1 MSIRNQMYI
10 RNEIENNGPL
20 PSLPVRN
27 GVAVNWHSRADTWTA
42 RYMTAMM
49 LSAIAFLLVNTATN
63 QAHAKDLPDFA
74 ELVEKHGPAV
84 VNVSTKARLGS
95 QRPGSPQFDNDE
107 LNEFFRRFL
116 PPDAQPRQNP
126 QNPNT
131 PRRNTPRNQQDQE
144 PPLRDYGQGSGF
156 IISGD
161 GYVITNAHV
170 VAKADEV
177 TLTLTDKREF
187 KAKVIGSDERT
198 DIAVLKIDATGLPKV
213 NIGDSDKVRVGEWVL
228 AIGSPFGFENTVTAG
243 IISAKARESREALT
257 PFIQTDVAVNPGNSG
272 GPLFNLRGE
281 VVGVNSQIFSGNGG
295 YLGISFAIPMN
306 IVMNTANQL
315 IKSGKINRG
324 RIAVVIGP
332 VGKDLAESLGLANDK
347 GALVQDVEK
356 DGPAEKAGMMPQDII
371 QKINGKVMDSN
382 SDVVRTVAAIAP
394 GTKITMTIWRKGSI
408 RDLIV
413 TIGETP
419 VTPRAVKAADKKT
432 PEKKDAKPNRIGLV
446 TSDLDADDRKELK
459 VESGVLVNDTEGVA
473 ARAGIQAGDV
483 VLAFNTTDIK
493 STVQLNELASKVTTK
508 SVALLI
514 KREGQT
520 RYVVVKPNGK

>member
-1 MSIRNQMYI
+1 MSKRNQMSASYI
-10 RNEIENNGPL
+10 AAL
-20 PSLPVRN
+20 L
-27 GVAVNWHSRADTWTA
+27 
-42 RYMTAMM
+42 
-49 LSAIAFLLVNTATN
+49 LSAFTFAIANGASTV
-63 QAHAKDLPDFA
+63 QAKDLPDFA
-74 ELVEKHGPAV
+74 ELVDKHGPAV
-84 VNVSTKARLGS
+84 VNVSTKARLGAN
-95 QRPGSPQFDNDE
+95 QRPGQPQLDSDE

-116 PPDAQPRQNP
+116 PPDAVPRQTP

-131 PRRNTPRNQQDQE
+131 PRRNAPRNQDQE

-177 TLTLTDKREF
+177 TVTLTDKREF
-187 KAKVIGSDERT
+187 KAKVVGTDERT

-213 NIGDSDKVRVGEWVL
+213 NIGDSDRVRVGEWVL

-243 IISAKARESREALT
+243 IVSAKARESREALT

-306 IVMNTANQL
+306 IAMNTANQL
-315 IKSGKINRG
+315 IKTGKINRG

-332 VGKDLAESLGLANDK
+332 VGKDLAESLGLPNDK

-356 DGPAEKAGMMPQDII
+356 DGPADKAGMLPQDVI
-371 QKINGKVMDSN
+371 QKINGKAMDSN

-394 GTKITMTIWRKGSI
+394 GTKITMTVP
-408 RDLIV
+408 LP
-413 TIGETP
+413 T
-419 VTPRAVKAADKKT
+419 
-432 PEKKDAKPNRIGLV
+432 
-446 TSDLDADDRKELK
+446 
-459 VESGVLVNDTEGVA
+459 
-473 ARAGIQAGDV
+473 
-483 VLAFNTTDIK
+483 
-493 STVQLNELASKVTTK
+493 
-508 SVALLI
+508 
-514 KREGQT
+514 RERT
-520 RYVVVKPNGK
+520 AIS

>member
-1 MSIRNQMYI
+1 MSKRNQMSAHYI
-10 RNEIENNGPL
+10 AAL
-20 PSLPVRN
+20 L
-27 GVAVNWHSRADTWTA
+27 
-42 RYMTAMM
+42 
-49 LSAIAFLLVNTATN
+49 LSAFAFVFANGTAS
-63 QAHAKDLPDFA
+63 QAQAKDVPDFA
-74 ELVEKHGPAV
+74 ELVDKHGPAV
-84 VNVSTKARLGS
+84 VNVSTKARLGAN
-95 QRPGSPQFDNDE
+95 QRPGQPQTDNED

-116 PPDAQPRQNP
+116 PPDALPRQTP
-126 QNPNT
+126 QNPNA
-131 PRRNTPRNQQDQE
+131 PRRNTPRNQDQE
-144 PPLRDYGQGSGF
+144 PPLRDFGQGSGF

-177 TLTLTDKREF
+177 NVTLTDRREF

-198 DIAVLKIDATGLPKV
+198 DIAVLKIEATGLPKV

-243 IISAKARESREALT
+243 IVSAKARESREALT

-281 VVGVNSQIFSGNGG
+281 VIGVNSQIFSGNGG

-315 IKSGKINRG
+315 IKTGKINRG

-332 VGKDLAESLGLANDK
+332 VGKDLAESLGLPNDK

-356 DGPAEKAGMMPQDII
+356 DGPADKAGLLPQDII
-371 QKINGKVMDSN
+371 QKINGKAMDSN
-382 SDVVRTVAAIAP
+382 SDVVRTVAAVAP
-394 GTKITMTIWRKGSI
+394 GTKIAMTIWRKGAV
-408 RDLIV
+408 RDLTV
-413 TIGETP
+413 TVGETP
-419 VTPRAVKAADKKT
+419 GPKSAKVADKKT
-432 PEKKDAKPNRIGLV
+432 PDKKTGKPNRIGLV
-446 TSDLDADDRKELK
+446 TSDLDADERKELK
-459 VESGVLVNDTEGVA
+459 VEHGVQVEDVEGA
-473 ARAGIQAGDV
+473 AERAGIKEGDV

-493 STVQLNELASKVTTK
+493 SSAQLNELASKVTTK
-508 SVALLI
+508 NVALLI

-520 RYVVVKPNGK
+520 RYVVVKPDGK

>member
-1 MSIRNQMYI
+1 MSKRNQKSATYI
-10 RNEIENNGPL
+10 A
-20 PSLPVRN
+20 SLL
-27 GVAVNWHSRADTWTA
+27 
-42 RYMTAMM
+42 
-49 LSAIAFLLVNTATN
+49 LSAFVFAFTN
-63 QAHAKDLPDFA
+63 AAIGQTQAREFPDFA
-74 ELVEKHGPAV
+74 ELVDKHGQEV
-84 VNVSTKARLGS
+84 VNVSTKARIGTRAG
-95 QRPGSPQFDNDE
+95 QPQTDNDD

-116 PPDAQPRQNP
+116 PPEAVPRQSPQTPNP
-126 QNPNT
+126 
-131 PRRNTPRNQQDQE
+131 PRRTTPRNQEE

-156 IISGD
+156 IISSD

-177 TLTLTDKREF
+177 NITLTDKREF

-243 IISAKARESREALT
+243 IVSAKARESREALT

-281 VVGVNSQIFSGNGG
+281 VIGVNSQIFSGNGG

-306 IVMNTANQL
+306 IAMNTANQL

-356 DGPAEKAGMMPQDII
+356 DGPADKAGMLPQDII
-371 QKINGKVMDSN
+371 QKVNGKIMDSN
-382 SDVVRTVAAIAP
+382 SDVVRTVAAVVP
-394 GTKITMTIWRKGSI
+394 GTKIQLTIWRKGAV
-408 RDLIV
+408 RDLTV
-413 TIGETP
+413 TVGETP
-419 VTPRAVKAADKKT
+419 SEPKTVKIGEKKT
-432 PEKKDAKPNRIGLV
+432 PEKKDAKPNRIGLI

-459 VESGVLVNDTEGVA
+459 VDFGVLVNDVEGAA

-493 STVQLNELASKVTTK
+493 STTQLNDLAAKVTTRN
-508 SVALLI
+508 VALLV

-520 RYVVVKPNGK
+520 RYVVVKPDGK

>member
-1 MSIRNQMYI
+1 MSKRNQMWA
-10 RNEIENNGPL
+10 RNEMVIAGN
-20 PSLPVRN
+20 PSLMTSALA
-27 GVAVNWHSRADTWTA
+27 VAGRWNSRTWTA
-42 RYMTAMM
+42 SYVAAML
-49 LSAIAFLLVNTATN
+49 LSAFVFVFANSATG
-63 QAHAKDLPDFA
+63 QVQAKDFPDFA
-74 ELVEKHGPAV
+74 DLVDKHGPAV
-84 VNVSTKARLGS
+84 VNVSTKARVGNQRLG
-95 QRPGSPQFDNDE
+95 GPQLDNDD

-116 PPDAQPRQNP
+116 PPEAQPRQNP
-126 QNPNT
+126 PTPNT
-131 PRRNTPRNQQDQE
+131 PRRNTPRNQPDQE

-161 GYVITNAHV
+161 GYLITNAHV

-177 TLTLTDKREF
+177 TVTLTDKREF
-187 KAKVIGSDERT
+187 KAKVVGSDERT

-213 NIGDSDKVRVGEWVL
+213 TIGDSDKLRVGEWVL

-243 IISAKARESREALT
+243 IVSAKARESREALT
-257 PFIQTDVAVNPGNSG
+257 PFIQTDAAVNPGNSG

-281 VVGVNSQIFSGNGG
+281 VVGVNSQIFSGTGG
-295 YLGISFAIPMN
+295 YLGISFAIPSN
-306 IVMNTANQL
+306 IAMNTANQL

-356 DGPAEKAGMMPQDII
+356 DGPADKAGMLPQDII
-371 QKINGKVMDSN
+371 QKVNGKVMDSN

-408 RDLIV
+408 RDLTI

-419 VTPRAVKAADKKT
+419 AAPRAVKTGDKKS
-432 PEKKDAKPNRIGLV
+432 PEKKDAKPNRIGLI

-459 VESGVLVNDTEGVA
+459 VESGVLVNDAEGAA
-473 ARAGIQAGDV
+473 ARAGIQSGDV
-483 VLAFNTTDIK
+483 ILAFNTTDIK
-493 STVQLNELASKVTTK
+493 SSAQLNELASKVGTK
-508 SVALLI
+508 NVALLI

-520 RYVVVKPNGK
+520 RYVVVKPDSK